1 MAKTTASPEPRINR
15 ILVSQPKPPI
25 ANSAFEVLAKKVGVE
40 LVFQPF
46 IHVEEVSAN
55 DFRKQRIDL
64 ATFPSVIFPGRKAIE
79 HYFRIA
85 REVRFNVPDELRYF
99 CLSKTVADYLQNFI
113 TYRKRKIF
121 FPEDGTLESMIKQ
134 MERHKEDKFLFPISD
149 VATPEVPR
157 ELKKAG
163 IKFSKTILY
172 RTVSTDLQHI
182 DINSFDMLVFYSPQG
197 VKSLKENFPDF
208 EQGSVCIAAFGKNTH
223 RAVKSHG
230 LVLNVPA
237 PTATCK
243 SMTEALDLFLTE
255 RNQPEQSAE

>member
-1 MAKTTASPEPRINR
+1 MVKTTTSPELRINR

-25 ANSAFEVLAKKVGVE
+25 ANSAFELLAKKVGVE

-46 IHVEEVSAN
+46 IHVEDVSAN

-64 ATFPSVIFPGRKAIE
+64 TKFPAVIFTGRKAVE

-85 REVRFNVPDELRYF
+85 KEVRFNVPDELRYF
-99 CLSKTVADYLQNFI
+99 CISKAVADYLQNFI

-121 FPEDGTLESMIKQ
+121 FSEDGTLESLIKQ
-134 MERHKEDKFLFPISD
+134 MERYKEEKFLLPLSD
-149 VATPEVPR
+149 VATPEVAR

-163 IKFSKTILY
+163 LKFSKTILY
-172 RTVSTDLQHI
+172 RTVSTDLSHL

-208 EQGSVCIAAFGKNTH
+208 QQGSICIAAFGKNTH
-223 RAVKSHG
+223 RAVKTSG

-255 RNQPEQSAE
+255 RNHPE